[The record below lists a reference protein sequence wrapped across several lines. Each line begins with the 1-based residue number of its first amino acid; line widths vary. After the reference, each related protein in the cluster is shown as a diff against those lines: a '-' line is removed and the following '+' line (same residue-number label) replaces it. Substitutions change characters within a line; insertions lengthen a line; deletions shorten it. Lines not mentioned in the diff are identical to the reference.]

1 MPEASMLDPHI
12 RPVQLRYDLNQI
24 ADLIEICFG
33 PYLDAE
39 GKDYVRHIRR
49 APRDYDRFI
58 LDNSTPESSFLPFHG
73 YVWVEG
79 KKIIG
84 NLTLILIRRKMKHAY
99 FIANVAVHP
108 DFRGQGIARKL
119 TDTAIAHVVQH
130 GGRTIYL
137 QVRSENEIAQ
147 KLYLTHGFA
156 EMTRRTQWIFRPG
169 QEYNAQP
176 LPAISIRRR
185 KRSDWN
191 QQLDWLKDVYPP
203 EIAWNLPTNF
213 TKLEPGFLNCLDQ
226 LFNGSINRTWVAYQD
241 EKMIGT
247 GTLVQRGEPSD
258 YLWLGTSPVW
268 EDLSILSLLP
278 VVQQHMLT
286 PHKLTVN
293 YPAGRGLD
301 AFKKVGMVELNTLIW
316 MKRAIE
322 ANNL

>member
-1 MPEASMLDPHI
+1 MPELSTLDPHI

-33 PYLDAE
+33 PYLDTE

-58 LDNSTPESSFLPFHG
+58 LDNSTPESSVLPFHG

-79 KKIIG
+79 KRIIG
-84 NLTLILIRRKMKHAY
+84 NLTLILIRRKMKHSY

-119 TDTAIAHVVQH
+119 TDAAIAHVRQH

-147 KLYLTHGFA
+147 KLYLTHGFT
-156 EMTRRTQWIFRPG
+156 EMTRRTQWIFRPSQG
-169 QEYNAQP
+169 QNI
-176 LPAISIRRR
+176 LPPPEIRIMKR
-185 KRSDWN
+185 KRADWN

-203 EIAWNLPTNF
+203 EIAWNLPTNLS
-213 TKLEPGFLNCLDQ
+213 KLEPGFLNCMEQ
-226 LFNGSINRTWVAYQD
+226 LLNGSINRTWVALQD
-241 EKMIGT
+241 EKMIGAA
-247 GTLVQRGEPSD
+247 TLVQRGEPSD
-258 YLWLGTSPVW
+258 YVWLGTSPVW

-278 VVQQHMLT
+278 VVQQHMLA

-293 YPAGRGLD
+293 FPTARGID
-301 AFKKVGMVELNTLIW
+301 AFRKVGMVESNTLIW
-316 MKRAIE
+316 MKKAIE
-322 ANNL
+322 INSI

>member
-1 MPEASMLDPHI
+1 MPEPSTFDPHI

-49 APRDYDRFI
+49 ASRDYDRFI
-58 LDNSTPESSFLPFHG
+58 LDNSSPESSFLPFHG

-84 NLTLILIRRKMKHAY
+84 NLTLILIRRKMKHSY

-119 TDTAIAHVVQH
+119 TDKAIAHVRQH

-147 KLYLTHGFA
+147 KLYLTHGFT
-156 EMTRRTQWIFRPG
+156 EMTRRTQWIYRPV
-169 QEYNAQP
+169 QDQKN
-176 LPAISIRRR
+176 LPSPEVRVMKR

-203 EIAWNLPTNF
+203 EIAWNLPTNLP
-213 TKLEPGFLNCLDQ
+213 KLEPGFLNWIDQ
-226 LFNGSINRTWVAYQD
+226 LLNGSINRTWVAYQD

-247 GTLVQRGEPSD
+247 ATLVERGEPSN
-258 YLWLGTSPVW
+258 YVWLGTSPVW
-268 EDLSILSLLP
+268 DDLCIQSLLP

-286 PHKLTVN
+286 PHKLAVN
-293 YPAGRGLD
+293 FPTGRGID
-301 AFKKVGMVELNTLIW
+301 AFRKVGMVEANTLIW
-316 MKRAIE
+316 MKRDVE
-322 ANNL
+322 TNSL